1 MTSRKRP
8 EPVQVVKQRRD
19 AALRAAAHA
28 QGAAFFDVYSFMGG
42 AGSMSTWVQR
52 SPPLAG
58 ADHIHFTPNG
68 ARKVGRALAL
78 ALDQELDRHV
88 DGH

>member
-1 MTSRKRP
+1 
-8 EPVQVVKQRRD
+8 
-19 AALRAAAHA
+19 
-28 QGAAFFDVYSFMGG
+28 VYSFMGG